1 MKQSK
6 KILYSLITLALA
18 TTSLT
23 SCSHDKDEP
32 KQPSLTDEY
41 VGEFS
46 GQLTLNIADQYDY
59 DTDMRIVVS
68 KGENETLSVTFPDYT
83 LSNTLMGDITMGNLT
98 LENLTYDS
106 SKGGFYLNYG
116 EAGINQYFKAERNGT
131 VTMDGEYRLNAPSD
145 ILVSIS
151 EDGKI
156 TVVNSFRIG
165 AMPMPITA
173 TFTGQKNK

>member
-6 KILYSLITLALA
+6 HLLYSLVVFAIA
-18 TTSLT
+18 TISLT
-23 SCSHDKDEP
+23 SCSNDKDEP
-32 KQPSLTDEY
+32 KQPSLTDGY

-46 GQLTLNIADQYDY
+46 GQLTLNIAGQYDY
-59 DTDMRIVVS
+59 DTDIKISISEV
-68 KGENETLSVTFPDYT
+68 GNETLSVTFPEYA
-83 LSNTLMGDITMGNLT
+83 LSNTLMGDITMGTLT

-116 EAGINQYFKAERNGT
+116 EAGISQYFKAERNGA
-131 VTMDGEYRLNAPSD
+131 VTMDSQYPLNAPCD
-145 ILVSIS
+145 VLVTKG

-173 TFTGQKNK
+173 TFIGWK